1 MCFVAGVEE
10 FTFAVG
16 RDGEY
21 LTFVTSS
28 DIEGSVGRK
37 GQVPD
42 VFCFGIEENG
52 LLAGSRD
59 SINLAVGGSADVER
73 AFGVKGDGLCGEVR
87 GIEDHGR
94 LAVRIEA
101 KYFRRR
107 AARSVKRALGIE
119 ADGPKIGGIRIG
131 QQSEFR
137 RELKSAIAAHGHA
150 MRGAFEEFFVSGLAP
165 AASVLGEGRGEAKEV
180 EEVNE
185 VKDSEQACSGRRLGH
200 CGFHRICRFR
210 EM

>member
-1 MCFVAGVEE
+1 MACAERSVESKTTAGLPFE
-10 FTFAVG
+10 
-16 RDGEY
+16 
-21 LTFVTSS
+21 S
-28 DIEGSVGRK
+28 
-37 GQVPD
+37 
-42 VFCFGIEENG
+42 
-52 LLAGSRD
+52 
-59 SINLAVGGSADVER
+59 
-73 AFGVKGDGLCGEVR
+73 
-87 GIEDHGR
+87 
-94 LAVRIEA
+94 

-210 EM
+210 EMTPETGPPSGMEASLANDSRSIWTLPGVGRPSMTLTCESGMFGSSLSSQRSVGVGANRPT